1 MEIVYECEQ
10 RGVRLPVVFVN
21 TEGGPG
27 LAVMSIEGKLV
38 TMRSTPNGS
47 GVRYVAIDEQDS
59 YRLHAKGE
67 TAFVTWLAADH
78 TADEITILRDCWM
91 IDEKKAADDRSGLPE
106 GVRRAQAL
114 ASRIFSAASLL

>member
-1 MEIVYECEQ
+1 MSPVRALIGAAMALPPCAAHAGTEVVEIVYECEQ

-91 IDEKKAADDRSGLPE
+91 IDEKGR
-106 GVRRAQAL
+106 
-114 ASRIFSAASLL
+114 